1 MKQSTYVQDV
11 ICLRNGLDEG
21 LIHKECGDDKDL
33 LKMVMTRLEV
43 LKNNEKIVQRL
54 LEVPLVEQKSEAW
67 YVMRQNL
74 ITASDFAQA
83 LGQGK
88 FGSQADI
95 IKKKVRPDN
104 ESGASFNNPFFKW
117 GNMFE
122 PVAND
127 IYSKMHYNVKIHE
140 FGLIPHPTLSYFGA
154 SPDGISDTGIML
166 EIKCPYKR
174 KIERGGEVPKQY
186 YYQIQ
191 GQLEVCGLEECDYF
205 ECQFQLFSTLDE
217 FYKAYDDG
225 RVKGVVIERENGYIY
240 SPIIMGGYRTS
251 KDDDVSLNELQ
262 AWVDNNTNEE
272 FVDIKFWYLHQHN
285 LQRVTLDKPF
295 VDEKLKDL
303 KVVWDK
309 ILHYRQ
315 NPQRYDIEVLKVI
328 NIGETPKFK
337 ATKKNEKNET
347 SVTGEQP
354 SKPEEVPKRFTPIT
368 GYSFIADPDE

>member
-1 MKQSTYVQDV
+1 MTMAQSTYELDV
-11 ICLRNGLDEG
+11 ICLRNGLNDD
-21 LIHKECGDDKDL
+21 LIYKECNGNNHL
-33 LKMVMTRLEV
+33 FEMVVNRLKV
-43 LKNNEKIVQRL
+43 LKDNEHIVKQL
-54 LEVPLVEQKSEAW
+54 LNIPLVEQKSEAW
-67 YVMRQNL
+67 YLMRQNL

-104 ESGASFNNPFFKW
+104 ESSASFNNPFFKW

-122 PVAND
+122 QVAND
-127 IYSKMHYNVKIHE
+127 IYSKMHYNVKINE

-191 GQLEVCGLEECDYF
+191 GQLEVCGLTECDYF

-217 FYKAYDDG
+217 FYKAYGDE
-225 RVKGVVIERENGYIY
+225 RVKGVIIERVDGYKY
-240 SPIIMGGYRTS
+240 SPIIMGGNGS
-251 KDDDVSLNELQ
+251 VADVSLDEVK
-262 AWVDNNTNEE
+262 AWIDDNTNEE
-272 FVDIKFWYLHQHN
+272 FVDIKFWYMHQHN

-309 ILHYRQ
+309 ILHYRV

-328 NIGETPKFK
+328 DIGETTTYKSSKVNDKK
-337 ATKKNEKNET
+337 ANK
-347 SVTGEQP
+347 SDGQQP
-354 SKPEEVPKRFTPIT
+354 SEKRSPTPIT
-368 GYSFIADPDE
+368 GYSFIVDPDE